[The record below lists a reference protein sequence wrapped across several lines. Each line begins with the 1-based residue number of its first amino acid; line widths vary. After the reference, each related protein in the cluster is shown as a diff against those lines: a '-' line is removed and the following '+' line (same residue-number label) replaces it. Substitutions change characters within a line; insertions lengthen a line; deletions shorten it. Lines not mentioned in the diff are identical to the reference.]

1 MENGSYSRVLAD
13 ASWLTCVTT
22 ASDMEYW
29 KVLLCFSLVGHELK
43 VGHKTFAHGLWPK
56 EYVMLVNIVLFQIT
70 DCFTAEENYLYCRS
84 LLIFKG
90 GKVHVSTDTIS

>member
-1 MENGSYSRVLAD
+1 MENGSYSYVLPD

-43 VGHKTFAHGLWPK
+43 VGHKTFVVAIRICDVS
-56 EYVMLVNIVLFQIT
+56 EYCVIL
-70 DCFTAEENYLYCRS
+70 DCFMAEVKFAFEKS
-84 LLIFKG
+84 
-90 GKVHVSTDTIS
+90 

>member
-13 ASWLTCVTT
+13 ASRLTCVTT

-43 VGHKTFAHGLWPK
+43 VGHKTFAHGPWPK
-56 EYVMLVNIVLFQIT
+56 EY
-70 DCFTAEENYLYCRS
+70 AY
-84 LLIFKG
+84 
-90 GKVHVSTDTIS
+90 VSECCVISDNRLGEVKFGF